1 MFVPSTVPLLY
12 NLCSLVTNHVTKR
25 ALSLKIIRQIDHGAQ
40 NNTGYILQLPK
51 MVILVPDDSLIHFAV
66 SKNNTYR
73 IKRVISMRDEL
84 KSLKSVYR

>member
-12 NLCSLVTNHVTKR
+12 NLCSHVTKR

-73 IKRVISMRDEL
+73 EKRVISMRDEL

>member
-12 NLCSLVTNHVTKR
+12 NLCSHVTKR